1 LIDVGF
7 CSGPTE
13 QRISGFYVIADA
25 HRLEA
30 RKTAV
35 SHATL
40 SANGF
45 GNDVKAVQCIVI
57 KLQRY
62 LAEVPGDPTEENDM
76 AVTQTAQACDL
87 VIFGAKGD
95 LARRKLLPSLYQL
108 EKAGQLHPDTRILGV
123 GRADWDKDAY
133 TKVVREALET
143 FMKEKIDES
152 LWDTLSG
159 RLDFCNL
166 DVNDVSA
173 FSRLGEMLDQKN
185 RVTINYFAM
194 PPSTFGAICK
204 GLGEAKLNAK
214 PARVVMEKPLGT
226 SLATSREIN
235 DQVGEYFEECQVYR
249 IDHYLGKETVL
260 NLLALRFANSLFVNN
275 WDNRTIDHVEI
286 TVAEEVGIEGRWGYF
301 DQAGQ
306 MRDMIQN
313 HLLQILCMIAMS
325 PPSDLTADSI
335 RDAKVKVLK
344 SLRRIDR
351 SNVREK
357 TVRGQYTAG
366 FAQGKKVPGYLE
378 EEGANK
384 ASNTETFVA
393 IRVDIDDW
401 RWAGVPFYLRTG
413 KRLPA
418 KCSEVVVYFKNPE
431 LNLFKESWQELPQ
444 NKLTIRLQPDEGVDI
459 QILNKVPG
467 LDHKHNLQTTKLDLS
482 YSETF
487 NETHLA
493 DAYERLL
500 LETMRGIQALFVRR
514 DEVEEAWKWV
524 DSITEAWAA
533 DQDAPKPYQAGT
545 WGPVAS
551 VAMITR
557 DGRSWNE
564 FE

>member
-1 LIDVGF
+1 
-7 CSGPTE
+7 
-13 QRISGFYVIADA
+13 
-25 HRLEA
+25 
-30 RKTAV
+30 
-35 SHATL
+35 
-40 SANGF
+40 
-45 GNDVKAVQCIVI
+45 
-57 KLQRY
+57 
-62 LAEVPGDPTEENDM
+62 M

-108 EKAGQLHPDTRILGV
+108 EKAGQIHEETRIIGV
-123 GRADWDKDAY
+123 GRADWDKAAY

-143 FMKEKIDES
+143 FMKEKIDEA
-152 LWDTLSG
+152 LWDKLSN

-166 DVNDVSA
+166 DVNDTSH
-173 FSRLGEMLDQKN
+173 FPKLGKMLDQTK
-185 RVTINYFAM
+185 RTTINYFAM

-204 GLGEAKLNAK
+204 GLGSAKLNAK

-226 SLATSREIN
+226 SLETSKEIN
-235 DQVGEYFEECQVYR
+235 DAVGEFFEESQVFR

-260 NLLALRFANSLFVNN
+260 NLLALRFANSIFVNN
-275 WDNRTIDHVEI
+275 WDNRTIDHVQI

-313 HLLQILCMIAMS
+313 HLLQILTMIAMS
-325 PPSDLTADSI
+325 PPSDLSADAI
-335 RDAKVKVLK
+335 RDEKVKVLR
-344 SLRRIDR
+344 SLRRIDQT
-351 SNVREK
+351 NVREK

-366 FAQGKKVPGYLE
+366 FVQGKKVPGYLE

-384 ASNTETFVA
+384 SSATETFVA
-393 IRVDIDDW
+393 IRVDIDNW

-413 KRLPA
+413 KRLPT

-431 LNLFKESWQELPQ
+431 MNLFKDSYSELPQ

-459 QILNKVPG
+459 EILNKVPG
-467 LDHKHNLQTTKLDLS
+467 LDHKHKLQTTKLDLS

-487 NETHLA
+487 NQSHLA

-514 DEVEEAWKWV
+514 DEVEAAWTYV
-524 DSITEAWAA
+524 DSIIDAWAA
-533 DQDAPKPYQAGT
+533 DGDPSKPYQAGT

>member
-1 LIDVGF
+1 M
-7 CSGPTE
+7 S
-13 QRISGFYVIADA
+13 
-25 HRLEA
+25 
-30 RKTAV
+30 
-35 SHATL
+35 
-40 SANGF
+40 
-45 GNDVKAVQCIVI
+45 
-57 KLQRY
+57 
-62 LAEVPGDPTEENDM
+62 
-76 AVTQTAQACDL
+76 VTHQAQACDL

-108 EKAGQLHPDTRILGV
+108 EKAGQIHEESRIIGV
-123 GRADWDKDAY
+123 GRAEWDKAAY

-143 FMKEKIDES
+143 FMKEKIDEA
-152 LWDTLSG
+152 LWEKLSS

-166 DVNDVSA
+166 DVNDSGS
-173 FSRLGEMLDQKN
+173 FSRLGKMLDQKK
-185 RVTINYFAM
+185 RTTINYFAM
-194 PPSTFGAICK
+194 PPNTFGAICK
-204 GLGEAKLNAK
+204 GLGQARLNAK

-226 SLATSREIN
+226 SLETSREIN
-235 DQVGEYFEECQVYR
+235 DSVGEYFDESQVFR

-260 NLLALRFANSLFVNN
+260 NLLALRFANSIFVNN
-275 WDNRTIDHVEI
+275 WDNRTIDHVQI

-301 DQAGQ
+301 DKAGQ

-313 HLLQILCMIAMS
+313 HLLQILTMIAMS
-325 PPSDLTADSI
+325 PPSDLSADSI
-335 RDAKVKVLK
+335 RDEKVKVLR
-344 SLRRIDR
+344 SLRPIDQT
-351 SNVREK
+351 NVREK

-366 FAQGKKVPGYLE
+366 FVQGKKVPGYLE

-384 ASNTETFVA
+384 TSSTETFAA
-393 IRVDIDDW
+393 IRVDIDNW

-431 LNLFKESWQELPQ
+431 MNLFKDSYSELPQ

-459 QILNKVPG
+459 EILNKVPG
-467 LDHKHNLQTTKLDLS
+467 LDHKHKLQTTKLDLS
-482 YSETF
+482 FSETF
-487 NETHLA
+487 NESHLA

-500 LETMRGIQALFVRR
+500 LESMRGIQALFVRR
-514 DEVEEAWKWV
+514 DEVEAAWTWV
-524 DSITEAWAA
+524 DSIINAWTTDGDSA
-533 DQDAPKPYQAGT
+533 KPYQAGT

>member
-1 LIDVGF
+1 
-7 CSGPTE
+7 
-13 QRISGFYVIADA
+13 
-25 HRLEA
+25 
-30 RKTAV
+30 
-35 SHATL
+35 
-40 SANGF
+40 
-45 GNDVKAVQCIVI
+45 
-57 KLQRY
+57 
-62 LAEVPGDPTEENDM
+62 M

-108 EKAGQLHPDTRILGV
+108 EKAGQIHAETRIIGV
-123 GRADWDKDAY
+123 GRAEWDKTAY
-133 TKVVREALET
+133 TKVIREALQT
-143 FMKEKIDES
+143 FMKEKINET
-152 LWDTLSG
+152 LWEKLSR

-166 DVNDVSA
+166 DVNDFA
-173 FSRLGEMLDQKN
+173 HFSRLGKLLDQKK

-204 GLGEAKLNAK
+204 GLGMAKLNAR

-235 DQVGEYFEECQVYR
+235 DQVGEYFEECQVFR

-260 NLLALRFANSLFVNN
+260 NLLALRFANSLFASN
-275 WDNRTIDHVEI
+275 WDNRTIDHVQI

-313 HLLQILCMIAMS
+313 HLLQILTMIAMS
-325 PPSDLTADSI
+325 PPADLSADRI
-335 RDAKVKVLK
+335 RDEKVKVLR
-344 SLRRIDR
+344 SLRRIDH

-366 FAQGKKVPGYLE
+366 FVQGTKVPGYLE

-384 ASNTETFVA
+384 GSSTETFVS
-393 IRVDIDDW
+393 IRVDIDNW
-401 RWAGVPFYLRTG
+401 RWAGVPFYLRSG

-418 KCSEVVVYFKNPE
+418 KCSEVVVYFKNPA
-431 LNLFKESWQELPQ
+431 LNLFKDSWPELPP

-459 QILNKVPG
+459 QVLNKVPG

-482 YSETF
+482 FSETF
-487 NETHLA
+487 NQSHLA

-524 DSITEAWAA
+524 DSIMGAWAA
-533 DQDAPKPYQAGT
+533 DNEAPKPYQAGT
-545 WGPVAS
+545 WGPVSS
-551 VAMITR
+551 VAMISR

-564 FE
+564 FG

>member
-1 LIDVGF
+1 MRTLKPG
-7 CSGPTE
+7 
-13 QRISGFYVIADA
+13 ISCN
-25 HRLEA
+25 EE
-30 RKTAV
+30 RK
-35 SHATL
+35 
-40 SANGF
+40 
-45 GNDVKAVQCIVI
+45 
-57 KLQRY
+57 
-62 LAEVPGDPTEENDM
+62 M

-108 EKAGQLHPDTRILGV
+108 EKAGQIHETTRIIGV

-143 FMKEKIDES
+143 FMKEKIDEA
-152 LWDTLSG
+152 LWDTLSS

-166 DVNDVSA
+166 DVNDTSH
-173 FSRLGEMLDQKN
+173 FTKLGKMLDQKN

-194 PPSTFGAICK
+194 PPSTFGAICD
-204 GLGEAKLNAK
+204 GLGAAKLNAK

-226 SLATSREIN
+226 SLETSQEIN
-235 DQVGEYFEECQVYR
+235 DSVGKYFEESQVFR

-260 NLLALRFANSLFVNN
+260 NLLALRFANSIFVNN
-275 WDNRTIDHVEI
+275 WDNRTIDHVQI

-301 DQAGQ
+301 DKAGQ

-313 HLLQILCMIAMS
+313 HLLQILTMIAMS
-325 PPSDLTADSI
+325 PPSDLSADAI
-335 RDAKVKVLK
+335 RDEKVKVLR
-344 SLRRIDR
+344 SLRRIDQT
-351 SNVREK
+351 NVREK

-366 FAQGKKVPGYLE
+366 FVQGKKVPGYLE

-384 ASNTETFVA
+384 QSATESFVA
-393 IRVDIDDW
+393 IRVDIDNW

-413 KRLPA
+413 KRLPT

-431 LNLFKESWQELPQ
+431 MNLFKDSYAELPQ

-459 QILNKVPG
+459 EILNKVPG
-467 LDHKHNLQTTKLDLS
+467 LDHKHKLQTTKLDLS

-487 NETHLA
+487 NQSHLA

-514 DEVEEAWKWV
+514 DEVEAAWGWV
-524 DSITEAWAA
+524 DSIIDAWNA
-533 DQDAPKPYQAGT
+533 DAEAPKPYQAGT

>member
-1 LIDVGF
+1 
-7 CSGPTE
+7 
-13 QRISGFYVIADA
+13 
-25 HRLEA
+25 
-30 RKTAV
+30 
-35 SHATL
+35 
-40 SANGF
+40 
-45 GNDVKAVQCIVI
+45 
-57 KLQRY
+57 
-62 LAEVPGDPTEENDM
+62 M

-108 EKAGQLHPDTRILGV
+108 EKAGQIHDTTRIIGV
-123 GRADWDKDAY
+123 GRAEWDKEAY

-143 FMKEKIDES
+143 FMKEKIDEA
-152 LWDTLSG
+152 LWDKLSS

-166 DVNDVSA
+166 DVNDTSH
-173 FSRLGEMLDQKN
+173 FTKLGKMLDQKE

-194 PPSTFGAICK
+194 PPSTFGAICD
-204 GLGEAKLNAK
+204 GLGAAKLNAK

-226 SLATSREIN
+226 SLETSQEIN
-235 DQVGEYFEECQVYR
+235 DSVGKYFEESQVFR

-260 NLLALRFANSLFVNN
+260 NLLALRFANSIFVNN
-275 WDNRTIDHVEI
+275 WDNRTIDHVQI

-313 HLLQILCMIAMS
+313 HLLQILTMIAMS
-325 PPSDLTADSI
+325 PPSDLSADAI
-335 RDAKVKVLK
+335 RDEKVKVLR
-344 SLRRIDR
+344 SLRRIDQ
-351 SNVREK
+351 SNVRDK

-366 FAQGKKVPGYLE
+366 FVQGKKVPGYLE

-384 ASNTETFVA
+384 QSATESFVA
-393 IRVDIDDW
+393 IRVDIDNW

-413 KRLPA
+413 KRLPT

-431 LNLFKESWQELPQ
+431 MNLFKDSYAELPQ

-459 QILNKVPG
+459 EILNKVPG
-467 LDHKHNLQTTKLDLS
+467 LDHKHKLQTTKLDLS

-487 NETHLA
+487 NQSHLA

-514 DEVEEAWKWV
+514 DEVEAAWSWV
-524 DSITEAWAA
+524 DSIIDAWNA
-533 DQDAPKPYQAGT
+533 DADAPKPYQAGT